1 MDENARAGHRS
12 PTADMVPWPVW
23 LLLAGAIVQLGVRI
37 APDSYSVFGP
47 YLLVD
52 AEMVLDWIRSMSSFL
67 LAAVV
72 VLSAARWPAGRRR
85 FLIAAAAL
93 AVVGTL
99 QIASD
104 AWWAIWEASP
114 GVMPDDVQPWLT
126 ADILGAWLGI
136 FLAHALLAGGLW
148 AALPDRPMG
157 RARVALMTLIALAG
171 LVATGAGLG
180 TVALTLGAAGSDDYL
195 WVTVVGT
202 GTIAAGFAALAALA
216 IAAVR
221 IAPAR
226 NGAPEVLI
234 AVGAFVA
241 MAATAWTWSFPYFA
255 PDQAWSEGT
264 SVWVFTIPN
273 AAAALGMLAMIGGF
287 GLGALAVRPG
297 RAPGSPIA

>member
-1 MDENARAGHRS
+1 MDEHVTTEHRS
-12 PTADMVPWPVW
+12 AMAAVPWVVW
-23 LLLAGAIVQLGVRI
+23 LLLAGAVVQLGVQV

-47 YLLVD
+47 YFLVD
-52 AEMVLDWIRSMSSFL
+52 GSMLVGWLQSITPFL
-67 LAAVV
+67 LAAAV
-72 VLSAARWPAGRRR
+72 VLGADRWPAGRRA
-85 FLIAAAAL
+85 LLGAAAAL
-93 AVVGTL
+93 AVVGVL
-99 QIASD
+99 RLGSD
-104 AWWAIWEASP
+104 VWWAIWQMSP
-114 GVMPDDVQPWLT
+114 GVIPDGTQPWLT
-126 ADILGAWLGI
+126 GAFLGAALGT
-136 FLAHALLAGGLW
+136 FLAYALLAGGLF
-148 AALPDRPMG
+148 AVPPDRPVGGVRVGLMG
-157 RARVALMTLIALAG
+157 LIALAG

-180 TVALTLGAAGSDDYL
+180 TVALTLGAAGSDDYR

-221 IAPAR
+221 SAPAR

-287 GLGALAVRPG
+287 GLGALAVRRG